1 MNIKAAVFDM
11 DGTLADFLTA
21 IETAVKI
28 GLPTVGIYDQ
38 YNHGQEQIQ
47 KLVKIYV
54 GPGES
59 LADIPGRML

>member
-1 MNIKAAVFDM
+1 MNIKAAIFDM
-11 DGTLADFLTA
+11 DGTLADSL
-21 IETAVKI
+21 
-28 GLPTVGIYDQ
+28 GIYDWF
-38 YNHGQEQIQ
+38 NHGQEQIQ